1 MLCKEK
7 RMKKNGA
14 SLLVECLESLG
25 VDRIF
30 GIPGAK
36 IDSVFN
42 ALLDSNIQLIV
53 CRHEQNAAF
62 MAAAYGRL
70 TGRPG
75 VVLVTSGPGVSN
87 LATGLLT
94 ATTEGDPVIAL
105 AGNVPREMQLKESH
119 QNTDNVRMLAAATKS
134 SVEVQMVNN
143 IPEVIANAYRVA
155 LMPRSGAAFISLPQD
170 ILLRETTVKPVEY
183 LHAIA
188 YSGASENRINHAADL
203 INNAKLPVLF
213 LGEEASRPANTK
225 AIRALLKKN
234 PMPTISTYQAAGVV
248 SKALVDNFI
257 GRVGLFK
264 NQAGDKLL
272 DLADLVIC
280 VGFNPVEYD
289 PETWNADYPKKIIHL
304 DYSPAKIHLDYQ
316 PVCELLGAIDETVIA
331 LSDRLTTP
339 AQSGDLVEVK
349 KLHDDLM
356 TTIQEGAAKDSKPI
370 HPLRFI
376 WDLRETIDD
385 ETLVICDIG
394 TVYMW
399 MARYFLSYRPHH
411 LLFSNG
417 QQTLGVALPW
427 ALSAALQYPDKQI
440 VSISGDGGF
449 LFSAM
454 ELETAVRE
462 KVDFIHFVWRDGAYN
477 MVLEQELLKYQRKS
491 GVDFGDINLV
501 DFAKAFGAT
510 GFELT
515 DPNDFP
521 TLFAEAKK
529 IKGPVLVDV
538 PIDYSDNP
546 ALFVTVDEKI
556 VR

>member
-1 MLCKEK
+1 
-7 RMKKNGA
+7 MKKTGA
-14 SLLVECLESLG
+14 KLVVECLEALG

-36 IDSVFN
+36 IDSVFD
-42 ALLDSNIQLIV
+42 ALVDSKIKLIL

-62 MAAAYGRL
+62 MAAAHGRL
-70 TGRPG
+70 TGQPG
-75 VVLVTSGPGVSN
+75 VVLVTSGPGISN

-94 ATTEGDPVIAL
+94 ATTEGDPVIAIG
-105 AGNVPREMQLKESH
+105 GNVSREMQLKESH
-119 QNTDNVRMLAAATKS
+119 QNTDNVRMLEAATKS
-134 SVEVQMVNN
+134 SVEVEVTKN

-155 LMPRSGAAFISLPQD
+155 MMPRSGAAFISLPQD
-170 ILLRETTVKPVEY
+170 VLLQEVSVSPIQHLHAVEY
-183 LHAIA
+183 
-188 YSGASENRINHAADL
+188 GAADPQHIQQAADL

-213 LGEEASRPANTK
+213 LGEEASRPENTT
-225 AIRALLKKN
+225 AIRALLTKN
-234 PMPTISTYQAAGVV
+234 PMPTVGTYQAAGVV
-248 SKALVDNFI
+248 SRELVTNFV

-272 DLADLVIC
+272 DQADVVLCI
-280 VGFNPVEYD
+280 GFNPVEYD
-289 PETWNADYPKKIIHL
+289 PETWNADGKKTIIHL
-304 DYSPAKIHLDYQ
+304 DYAPEQIHLDYQ
-316 PVCELLGAIDETVIA
+316 PVCELLGAIDKSIAA
-331 LSDRLTTP
+331 LSAKLSVNVDCEQL
-339 AQSGDLVEVK
+339 SEVK
-349 KLHDDLM
+349 KLHNDLM
-356 TTIQEGAAKDSKPI
+356 TTIKAGADKNGKPV

-399 MARYFLSYRPHH
+399 MARYFLSYSPHH

-427 ALSAALQYPDKQI
+427 ALAAALEYRDKNI

-454 ELETAVRE
+454 EMETAVRE
-462 KVDFIHFVWRDGAYN
+462 KANFTHFVWRDGAYN
-477 MVLEQELLKYQRKS
+477 MVLEQEVMKYNRKS
-491 GVDFGDINLV
+491 GVDFGHVNLV
-501 DFAKAFGAT
+501 DFANAFGAT

-515 DPNDFP
+515 DPKDFSKIY
-521 TLFAEAKK
+521 AEANK

-546 ALFVTVDEKI
+546 ALFLTVDESK
-556 VR
+556 VQ